1 MSDYLQKINPTR
13 STPEIEEIL
22 EEAKLLNTPIIRI
35 DAINF
40 LIQLIKMS
48 NVKSVLEIGAA
59 IGYSSIMIA
68 NFTNA
73 KILTIE
79 RNELNYKRASK
90 NICKAKLESRI
101 DLILADANEY
111 ELPEDYRC
119 DLLFIDAS
127 KSSYIRFFKKYEKYL
142 NPKGIIVSDNLLFH
156 GFVEN
161 PETIESRNRKQLVRK
176 INTFNEY
183 LINNPKYDSYIYGIG
198 DGLSISIRK
207 E

>member
-1 MSDYLQKINPTR
+1 MSDYLQKINPVRT
-13 STPEIEEIL
+13 TPVIEEIL
-22 EEAKLLNTPIIRI
+22 QEAKLLNTPIIRI

-48 NVKSVLEIGAA
+48 DVRNVLEIGSA
-59 IGYSSIMIA
+59 IGYSSIMLA
-68 NFTNA
+68 TFTDA
-73 KILTIE
+73 KVLTIE
-79 RNELNYKRASK
+79 RNELNYKRALK
-90 NICKAKLESRI
+90 NICKAKLESKI
-101 DLILADANEY
+101 DLIIADANEY
-111 ELPEDYRC
+111 IMPEDYRC

-127 KSSYIRFFKKYEKYL
+127 KSSYIRFFEKYEKYL

-156 GFVEN
+156 GFVEK

-183 LINNPKYDSYIYGIG
+183 LINNLKYDSYIYSIG